1 MVNWIFQ
8 MLSISAFPV
17 HLFTHKHLTSNLC
30 LKCFMEN
37 KKQILTSSEYIY
49 IYIYKATADKSTET
63 YH

>member
-17 HLFTHKHLTSNLC
+17 HLFTHKHLTSNFC

-37 KKQILTSSEYIY
+37 KKQIYIY